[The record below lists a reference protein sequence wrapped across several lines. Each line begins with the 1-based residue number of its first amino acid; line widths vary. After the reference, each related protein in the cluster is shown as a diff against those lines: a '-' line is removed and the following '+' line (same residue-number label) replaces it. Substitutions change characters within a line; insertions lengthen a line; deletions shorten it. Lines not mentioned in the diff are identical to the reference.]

1 MASVQASEEQQR
13 RRGRRPGPASQ
24 EKPERNDESLE
35 VRPIDDEFDY
45 ARLPADASAGIET
58 AAAEPQSAAAISSTA
73 ASCSCKL

>member
-1 MASVQASEEQQR
+1 MASAQASEEQPR

-24 EKPERNDESLE
+24 VQPGDNDESLE
-35 VRPIDDEFDY
+35 VCPTDDEFDY
-45 ARLPADASAGIET
+45 ARLSADASAGIET